1 MCTRSRS
8 WFVSPRCSI
17 LSKKPNKMLG
27 EGGGG
32 GEERQGKWEVRG
44 GERGVGAEGGTL
56 LHLVI
61 GQVNI

>member
-8 WFVSPRCSI
+8 WFVSPRSI

-44 GERGVGAEGGTL
+44 GEGGVRAEGGTL

-61 GQVNI
+61 GQLNI

>member
-8 WFVSPRCSI
+8 WFVSPRSI

>member
-27 EGGGG
+27 EGGG
-32 GEERQGKWEVRG
+32 EERQGKWEVRG
-44 GERGVGAEGGTL
+44 GEGGGSRRGYIVAPCDRSA
-56 LHLVI
+56 
-61 GQVNI
+61 

>member
-1 MCTRSRS
+1 
-8 WFVSPRCSI
+8 
-17 LSKKPNKMLG
+17 MLG

>member
-1 MCTRSRS
+1 M
-8 WFVSPRCSI
+8 

-44 GERGVGAEGGTL
+44 GEGGTL

-61 GQVNI
+61 GQLNI

>member
-17 LSKKPNKMLG
+17 LLKKPNKMLG

-32 GEERQGKWEVRG
+32 GEERQGKWEMRG
-44 GERGVGAEGGTL
+44 GEGGTL

-61 GQVNI
+61 GQLNI